1 MDTRGSG
8 CGVIRIASSMGG
20 RNYCMRELSGHAL
33 VAEADALF
41 RNERI
46 PHPLLDH
53 GLLCKPFDS
62 RLTGAVDGR
71 PRRRH
76 AQWPA
81 EGNHASRRAWN
92 AQNASIRAANAPE
105 ARCPHTRPKML
116 IDAFTCVLVQACR
129 SALPTSYSAQTYCR
143 KPKGHK
149 GKKGKT
155 TVPLPA
161 VSFLC
166 LFGSLQYLL
175 LTLVGIPGSS
185 S

>member
-46 PHPLLDH
+46 PHPLLDL

-76 AQWPA
+76 AQRPA

-92 AQNASIRAANAPE
+92 PQNASIRAANAPE
-105 ARCPHTRPKML
+105 ASCPHTRPKML
-116 IDAFTCVLVQACR
+116 IDAFYLRTSTQACR
-129 SALPTSYSAQTYCR
+129 SALPTSYQQQ
-143 KPKGHK
+143 
-149 GKKGKT
+149 
-155 TVPLPA
+155 
-161 VSFLC
+161 F
-166 LFGSLQYLL
+166 
-175 LTLVGIPGSS
+175 LVGYIPGSS

>member
-46 PHPLLDH
+46 PHPLLDL

-116 IDAFTCVLVQACR
+116 IDAFTCVLVYKLAEVPCQQATV
-129 SALPTSYSAQTYCR
+129 LKPTVENQKDTKEKR
-143 KPKGHK
+143 GKP
-149 GKKGKT
+149 
-155 TVPLPA
+155 
-161 VSFLC
+161 
-166 LFGSLQYLL
+166 QYHYQQ
-175 LTLVGIPGSS
+175 
-185 S
+185 